1 MNYLRTRLVVTFA
14 VVSLCGSL
22 SYAQEG
28 APTTYWDVATSG
40 TAEFAAGVAI
50 GADSQPVVIDTVCSA
65 FGTAGCQ
72 ARAVKYN
79 SDTGAPVWTYVD
91 VDGGPLVS
99 AEAAGIAI
107 GPDGNPVMAF
117 TECDGTGLTCA
128 IVAVEING
136 TTGAKAWRQK
146 SPAGTSNFAKAVSIG
161 ADGHAVV
168 AGATCSGAASE
179 VCLGKVI
186 KFNGSTG
193 AIIWNVNRGTNYQ
206 MLFGVSVVTGA
217 TSTNNV
223 IVTGVQCA
231 ATTQTCNF
239 VTTQLSAAAGAQV
252 VNVAYNSSE
261 PLNYFSEMAWGVR
274 IGQDA
279 DPVVTGVTCLATS
292 CDFRTIK
299 YSSIALSATTTFNV
313 TYNSGGVNKDAT
325 LGGGVAVAND
335 NRPVIAG
342 SSCTTDYPNCVG
354 RIRKLTTAG
363 AQLWNV
369 AYGGATTS
377 VQGVATG
384 PDANPV
390 VAGYECTADDCSSRI
405 TKQVLQYTTGASGAT
420 VNIAINGDRDI
431 ADGAR
436 VSFPSVTVAGTTQ
449 LITRS
454 SGPAPPSG
462 ITFLG
467 GRYFQIS
474 TTATAS
480 TSPTVCLNYGS
491 IMSGTE
497 ANYELYRRNNA
508 NTGWVQV
515 TTSQSTSNNRICG
528 SAAGQG
534 LGLYAIGRP

>member
-1 MNYLRTRLVVTFA
+1 MKTLRTATVVALVFAASLVTSA
-14 VVSLCGSL
+14 A
-22 SYAQEG
+22 YAQEG
-28 APTTYWDVATSG
+28 TPTTYWDVATSG

-50 GADSQPVVIDTVCSA
+50 GADSRPVVIDTVCSA
-65 FGTAGCQ
+65 FSATGCQ

-79 SDTGAPVWTYVD
+79 SDTGAPIWTYVD
-91 VDGGPLVS
+91 VDGGPLTS
-99 AEAAGIAI
+99 SEAAGIAI
-107 GPDGNPVMAF
+107 GADGNPVMAF
-117 TECDGTGLTCA
+117 TECDETVTNCA
-128 IVAVEING
+128 IVAVELNG
-136 TTGAKAWRQK
+136 TTGAKIWRQA
-146 SPAGTSNFAKAVSIG
+146 SPAAASNFAKAVSIG

-168 AGATCSGAASE
+168 AGATCVGAGNGN
-179 VCLGKVI
+179 CLGKVI
-186 KFNGSTG
+186 KFNGATG

-252 VNVAYNSSE
+252 ANVAYNSGE
-261 PLNYFSEMAWGVR
+261 PLNYFSELGWGVR

-279 DPVVTGVTCLATS
+279 DPVVTGVTCLATG

-313 TYNSGGVNKDAT
+313 TYNSGGANNDAS
-325 LGGGVAVAND
+325 LGGGIAVAND

-342 SSCTTDYPNCVG
+342 SSCTTAYPDCVG
-354 RIRKLTTAG
+354 RIRKLTTTG
-363 AQLWNV
+363 TQLWNV
-369 AYGGATTS
+369 AYGGATSS

-390 VAGYECTADDCSSRI
+390 VAGYECTGADCSSRI
-405 TKQVLQYTTGASGAT
+405 TKQVLQYTTAT
-420 VNIAINGDRDI
+420 GSNVNIAINGDRDI

-436 VSFPSVTVAGTTQ
+436 VLFPTVTVAGATQ
-449 LITRS
+449 MITRS
-454 SGPAPPSG
+454 TGPAPPSG

-467 GRYFQIS
+467 GRYFQFS

-480 TSPTVCLNYGS
+480 TTPTVCLNYAN

-497 ANYELYRRNNA
+497 SQYELYRRNNA
-508 NTGWVQV
+508 NTAWVQV
-515 TTSQSTSNNRICG
+515 TTSQSTVNNRICG
-528 SAAGQG
+528 SAASQG